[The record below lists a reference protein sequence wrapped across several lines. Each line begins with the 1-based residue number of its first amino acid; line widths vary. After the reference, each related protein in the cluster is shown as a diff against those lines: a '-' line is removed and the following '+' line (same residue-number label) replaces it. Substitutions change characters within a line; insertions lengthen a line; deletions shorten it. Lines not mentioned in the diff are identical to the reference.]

1 MKVFMNCLR
10 KYLLTSNKVRY
21 VITGGSA
28 FFVEY
33 SCFAL
38 LLTATHMLLVANSIS
53 FIIGALFGF
62 LMHKFWSFSGNHK
75 LKTRHQLG
83 AFITV
88 AVFNFF
94 VVNFLIA
101 ILVNHFRVNA
111 YIAKVLVILLITLW
125 NFIIFNRVIFKHS
138 RGESAII

>member
-1 MKVFMNCLR
+1 MFSRLR
-10 KYLLTSNKVRY
+10 KYLLASNKVRY

-38 LLTATHMLLVANSIS
+38 LLTTTHMLLVANSIS

-62 LMHKFWSFSGNHK
+62 LMHKFWSFSGDHK

-83 AFITV
+83 AFIAV

-94 VVNFLIA
+94 IVNLLIA
-101 ILVNHFRVNA
+101 ILVNYVHINA
-111 YIAKVLVILLITLW
+111 YIAKILVILLITLW
-125 NFIIFNRVIFKHS
+125 NFIIFNRVIFRHS
-138 RGESAII
+138 TGQSVII